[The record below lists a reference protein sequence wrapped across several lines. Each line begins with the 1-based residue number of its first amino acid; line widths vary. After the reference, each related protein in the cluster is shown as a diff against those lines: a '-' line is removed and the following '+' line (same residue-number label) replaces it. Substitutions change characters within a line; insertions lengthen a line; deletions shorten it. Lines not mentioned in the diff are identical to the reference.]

1 MGALRPFFGYGRSAS
16 VFCFVEVFMKK
27 KVRILTQSAA
37 LAAVYVVLCHLQ
49 NLLFPNSASFAIQFR
64 LAEALCVFAFFTPA
78 GIYGL
83 SLGCLLFN
91 LTSGSGLPLDLL
103 IGTAATILAT
113 AGMWL
118 TKKITLKG
126 YPLPG
131 LLLPALANGFL
142 VGWELWL
149 YIGGGFWYNVI
160 CVALGEAAV
169 LLLPGSGLYYLI
181 KRTGP
186 QRLGIQ

>member
-1 MGALRPFFGYGRSAS
+1 MR
-16 VFCFVEVFMKK
+16 KN
-27 KVRILTQSAA
+27 VRRLTQSAI
-37 LAAVYVVLCHLQ
+37 LAAVYVVVCHIQ
-49 NLLFPNSASFAIQFR
+49 NFLFPGSASWAIQFR
-64 LAEALCVFAFFTPA
+64 LAEAMCVFSFFTPA

-91 LTSGSGLPLDLL
+91 ITSGSGLPLDLL
-103 IGTAATILAT
+103 IGVGATVLST
-113 AGMWL
+113 SGMWITRKL
-118 TKKITLKG
+118 TIKG

-131 LLLPALANGFL
+131 LLLPAVMNGFL

-149 YIGGGFWYNVI
+149 YIGGGFWYNTI
-160 CVALGEAAV
+160 CVAIGEAAV

-181 KRTGP
+181 KKIGP